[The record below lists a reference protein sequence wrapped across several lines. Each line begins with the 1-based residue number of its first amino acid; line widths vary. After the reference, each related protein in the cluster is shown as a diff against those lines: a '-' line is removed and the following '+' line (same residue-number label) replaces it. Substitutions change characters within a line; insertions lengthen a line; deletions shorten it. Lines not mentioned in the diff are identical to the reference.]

1 MRRGVSLPPVIQ
13 GLFRAHDAQGRE
25 RWAFSDAGGTRD
37 VEEAIGGGLDAAA
50 TWLLRTPEPVWA
62 AERFGPPL
70 LPGRPGKALCV
81 GRSFAEH
88 AAELGNP
95 VPEDLIW
102 FAKLPSVLVGPEA
115 VVTLPAWLDS
125 RVDPEAEVAVLIGL
139 PLTDGATAADADA
152 AIAGYTLALDL
163 TARGVQGEDKKRA
176 WPWTRSKNL
185 PGFGVLGP
193 AWVPPRLLPPVD
205 EILLEGLV
213 NGELRQSA
221 PLGKMLRTPAQALA
235 EIARWTPLEPGD
247 VVFLGTPAGVAP
259 IARGDV
265 LEVRGSG
272 LGCLRCTLA

>member
-1 MRRGVSLPPVIQ
+1 MLR
-13 GLFRAHDAQGRE
+13 GLFRSRDALGRE
-25 RWAFSDAGGTRD
+25 RWYFADEGGTRD
-37 VEEAIGGGLDAAA
+37 VHDAIGGGLDRAAA
-50 TWLLRTPEPVWA
+50 WLQQPADATWSA
-62 AERFGPPL
+62 ATAGAPL

-102 FAKLPSVLVGPEA
+102 FAKLPSVLAGPDSE
-115 VVTLPAWLDS
+115 VRLPAWLDT
-125 RVDPEAEVAVLIGL
+125 RVDPEAEVVALVGR
-139 PLTDGATAADADA
+139 PLADGATVADGEA
-152 AIAGYTLALDL
+152 AIAAYTLGLDL
-163 TARGVQGEDKKRA
+163 TARGVQGEDKKNG

-193 AWVPPRLLPPVD
+193 AWVPPRMLPPVG
-205 EILLEGLV
+205 EILLEGRV

-221 PLGKMLRTPAQALA
+221 PLGRMLRGPGQALA

-259 IARGDV
+259 ITRGDA
-265 LEVRGSG
+265 LEVRATG
-272 LGCLRCTLA
+272 LGSLRCRVI